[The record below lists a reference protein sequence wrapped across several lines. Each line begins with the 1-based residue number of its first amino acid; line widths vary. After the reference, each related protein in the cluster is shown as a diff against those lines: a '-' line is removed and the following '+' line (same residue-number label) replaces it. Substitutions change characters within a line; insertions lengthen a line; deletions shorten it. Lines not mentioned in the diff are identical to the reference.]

1 MKKFLCYDTNDA
13 ASGKINV
20 SPNGVLRPNSTVPS
34 TNGSAYQQLVTDDK
48 GEVRWEDRLA
58 YEYTEWKDFVLNSSK
73 KEITGFT
80 MPPVGSTVTVKVNG
94 VESVETVKSGE
105 IEGQSYSY
113 IGSIDIQGLFSGN
126 NGWIVYFIG
135 TDMVSVI
142 AATANPETTV
152 SLLITEQH
160 KIDEKYIQQDK
171 DFVRPLS
178 YYIGSNYEIYRIYY
192 NESGGNIT
200 TYKCDNIETKS
211 VHGNTVFVYDVS
223 DIGIGQFITVMPKA
237 FFIGGKIFTTSGILD
252 DYEIYGT
259 DETAIAEL
267 AAEEGYTLTTK
278 PTI

>member
-13 ASGKINV
+13 ASGKNNV

-58 YEYTEWKDFVLNSSK
+58 YEYTEWKDFTLSLGK
-73 KEITGFT
+73 GTKITGFT
-80 MPPVGSTVTVKVNG
+80 MPPVGDTVTVKVNG

-105 IEGQSYSY
+105 IEGGSYSY
-113 IGSIDIQGLFSGN
+113 IGSTDMAGLFSGIE
-126 NGWIVYFIG
+126 GWSIADVGADVIG
-135 TDMVSVI
+135 L
-142 AATANPETTV
+142 ANPETTV
-152 SLLITEQH
+152 SLLIPEQH
-160 KIDEKYIQQDK
+160 KVDEKYIQQDK

-178 YYIGSNYEIYRIYY
+178 YYIGSNYEIYRTYY
-192 NESGGNIT
+192 DESGGEIT

-211 VHGNTVFVYDVS
+211 AHANTVFVYDVG
-223 DIGIGQFITVMPKA
+223 DIGMGQFIKVMPKA
-237 FFIGGKIFTTSGILD
+237 FFIGGKIFTTSGIRD
-252 DYEIYGT
+252 DCEIYGT

-267 AAEEGYTLTTK
+267 AADLGYTLTTK